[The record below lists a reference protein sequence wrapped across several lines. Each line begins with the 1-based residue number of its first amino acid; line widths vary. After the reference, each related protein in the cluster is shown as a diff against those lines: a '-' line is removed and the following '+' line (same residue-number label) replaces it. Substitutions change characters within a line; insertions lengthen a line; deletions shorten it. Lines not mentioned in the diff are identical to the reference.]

1 MQIGRARFRAPE
13 LLFQPHLIGEECEG
27 IQEVLAYSVQKSDMD
42 LRKTFYS
49 NIILSGGST
58 LFKGKPRPIDI
69 HAHTHAV
76 HTYTHT
82 HTQYIRTRTHTR
94 STYVHAHTHAVHT
107 YTHTHSMLAHMC
119 THTDTFEVLP
129 LCLRVW

>member
-1 MQIGRARFRAPE
+1 MSVCVLQQWPLWCFSGAFTTDEHVFIVLCVVYVRVQIGRARFRAPE

-58 LFKGKPRPIDI
+58 LFKGKP
-69 HAHTHAV
+69 
-76 HTYTHT
+76 
-82 HTQYIRTRTHTR
+82 
-94 STYVHAHTHAVHT
+94 
-107 YTHTHSMLAHMC
+107 
-119 THTDTFEVLP
+119 
-129 LCLRVW
+129 